1 MSDRVD
7 KEDLFDYDICIVVIV
22 HVNVF
27 VIPISCIEDEYW
39 LMVIRLVFRFKWDSW
54 STWRIVV
61 LTGAWKNHEYYD
73 NSSELV
79 ILCKGYNLLIEDYK
93 L

>member
-1 MSDRVD
+1 M
-7 KEDLFDYDICIVVIV
+7 LFDYDICIVVIV

-39 LMVIRLVFRFKWDSW
+39 LMIIRLVFIFKWDSR

-61 LTGAWKNHEYYD
+61 LTVALKNHEYCD
-73 NSSELV
+73 NSNELV
-79 ILCKGYNLLIEDYK
+79 ILYEWYSLLIEDYK

>member
-1 MSDRVD
+1 M
-7 KEDLFDYDICIVVIV
+7 LFDYDICIVVIV

-39 LMVIRLVFRFKWDSW
+39 LMVIRLVFIFKWDSR

-61 LTGAWKNHEYYD
+61 LTVALKNHEYCD

-79 ILCKGYNLLIEDYK
+79 ILYEWYSLLIEDYK